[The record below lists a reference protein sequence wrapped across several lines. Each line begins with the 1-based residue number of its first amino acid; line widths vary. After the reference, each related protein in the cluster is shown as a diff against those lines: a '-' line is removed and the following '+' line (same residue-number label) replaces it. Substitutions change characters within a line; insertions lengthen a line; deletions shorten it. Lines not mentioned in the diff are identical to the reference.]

1 SDDGRAVVAHR
12 AEVVGAAGY
21 SALFAAP
28 ARVGVAP
35 GRDFIVF
42 AAADRSYG
50 RTIDRPI
57 VLHGRLPDPTRAD
70 EIVVNEAAA
79 AAFGLPAG
87 SRTSIMSLGAD
98 ELENL
103 LGGRYDQLTFHGP

>member
-1 SDDGRAVVAHR
+1 VVA
-12 AEVVGAAGY
+12 VAGY
-21 SALFAAP
+21 SPLFAAP
-28 ARVGVAP
+28 ARDGVSP

-50 RTIDRPI
+50 RTVDRPI
-57 VLHGRLPDPTRAD
+57 VVHGRLADPARAD
-70 EIVVNEAAA
+70 EIVVNEEAA

-87 SRTSIMSLGAD
+87 SRTSILSLGAD

-103 LGGRYDQLTFHGP
+103 LGGRYDQLTFHGPKPM